1 MKTVLAI
8 ILLVF
13 GGLALQAP
21 AQAQQDAPKGMGA
34 LDILDALNSH
44 DAAQRDNA
52 ASELKRMDKK
62 VAEDLGREIQRAGVR
77 EAETALMALGV
88 ADCANSALAA
98 CVALEAEEKTIRIAA
113 MDALITISPIKV
125 SEGGAKHLNAR
136 RLEIIRKLVVDSD
149 YVKQLCESVTD
160 DDKGGLVPPLRRLL
174 SLTILLDRFY
184 GVKGTPMLLKRISGY
199 MLGDEPDD
207 EKERTTTQRATDERL
222 RREAEA
228 CCKAVWISDPAIQFN
243 YSATAPYEERQKAI
257 ARLIAVTS

>member
-160 DDKGGLVPPLRRLL
+160 DDKGGLVPPLLRLL
-174 SLTILLDRFY
+174 SLT
-184 GVKGTPMLLKRISGY
+184 M
-199 MLGDEPDD
+199 
-207 EKERTTTQRATDERL
+207 RL
-222 RREAEA
+222 
-228 CCKAVWISDPAIQFN
+228 
-243 YSATAPYEERQKAI
+243 
-257 ARLIAVTS
+257 